1 VDSTNSD
8 LSLDELNDDELSEIV
23 HDVREQLQWLKSCAT
38 QIFCCTW
45 RQAVAVR
52 N

>member
-23 HDVREQLQWLKSCAT
+23 HDVREQLQ
-38 QIFCCTW
+38 
-45 RQAVAVR
+45 
-52 N
+52 